1 MVTARLCHVMNKV
14 VAPTRTVLVV
24 ENEDFLRSLIADSL
38 EKQGFNVATAANGLD
53 AKRIIKS
60 VDPDAAIL
68 DIDLGNGPTGLDI
81 AAQLSITSPE
91 IGIVFLTDLPD
102 PRFAREAL
110 EVKKNQAYLNKRLL
124 SDITTLID
132 AVEAVLTESNL
143 KDYRHDQSSER
154 PLIDLSRTQL
164 EILKLIV
171 EGKTN
176 QQIADIRQRSLGAT
190 ESAVTRTLEA
200 LGIDREAEQN
210 VRVEAVRRYFQA
222 ITSYGKN

>member
-1 MVTARLCHVMNKV
+1 MTKV
-14 VAPTRTVLVV
+14 AAPTRTVLVV

-38 EKQGFNVATAANGLD
+38 EKQGFSVATAANGLD

-81 AAQLSITSPE
+81 ATQLSITSPE

-102 PRFAREAL
+102 PRFAREAH
-110 EVKKNQAYLNKRLL
+110 EVRKNQAYLNKRLV
-124 SDITTLID
+124 SDTSTLVE

-143 KDYRHDQSSER
+143 KGYRHDQLQDR
-154 PLIDLSRTQL
+154 PLVDLSRIQL

-176 QQIADIRQRSLGAT
+176 QQIADIRKRSIGAT

-200 LGIDREAEQN
+200 LGIERDAEQN
-210 VRVEAVRRYFQA
+210 VRVEAVRKYFQA
-222 ITSYGKN
+222 VTSHGKN